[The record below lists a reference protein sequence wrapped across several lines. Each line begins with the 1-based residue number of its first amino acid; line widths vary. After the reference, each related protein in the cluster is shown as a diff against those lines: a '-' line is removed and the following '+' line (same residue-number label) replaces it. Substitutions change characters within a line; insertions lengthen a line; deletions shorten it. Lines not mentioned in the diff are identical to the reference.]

1 MVIINDFLNYGKYEI
16 SSGMYDQNR
25 LSNYIVKYERKYLIE
40 LFGATMYE
48 AFMTSIDPNNNQSSA
63 PKFQELI
70 DPFAM
75 DISTFTAV
83 GYVGTHTNLVR
94 RVVISDGMKE
104 MLMGFIYFEY
114 LKDSISVATPVGI
127 VQPVGENSKVP
138 NTLHIQIYTRYNE
151 AVRTFRA
158 IQERIIANPNDY
170 DYSDFNGI
178 HKSLAYWI

>member
-25 LSNYIVKYERKYLIE
+25 LANYIVKYERKYLIE

-48 AFMTSIDPNNNQSSA
+48 AFIASLDSQTGQSDE
-63 PKFQELI
+63 PKFEELI
-70 DPFAM
+70 EPFAM

-83 GYVGTHTNLVR
+83 GYVGTHTSLVR
-94 RVVISDGMKE
+94 RIVISDGMKE
-104 MLMGFIYFEY
+104 MLMGFIYYEY

-127 VQPVGENSKVP
+127 VKPVGENSSVP
-138 NTLHIQIYTRYNE
+138 STLHIQIYTRYNE
-151 AVRTFRA
+151 AVRSFRA
-158 IQERIIANPNDY
+158 IQERIIANPNSY
-170 DYSDFNGI
+170 DYSDFNGV